1 MSEFEPPQSRKP
13 DSSKFREGKF
23 TYHQEIEVEIASL
36 TNLGEGVARVDGWVV
51 FIAGALAGE
60 KVVARIWHNAA
71 NFSRADLVRVVV
83 PSPYRVQPRCDLFG
97 ECGGCQYQN
106 LAYPQQLEWKQK
118 QVAEAFERLGGI
130 KTKVDPCHPSPKQ
143 YGYRSKIT
151 PHFMTP
157 RRADFPIGFLAA
169 GAEHDYY
176 LAALR
181 QARPLRLGQ
190 RRLALQHARH
200 LLDHYRQTH
209 QPQAAEPQ

>member
-83 PSPYRVQPRCDLFG
+83 PSPHPVSYTHLTLP
-97 ECGGCQYQN
+97 
-106 LAYPQQLEWKQK
+106 
-118 QVAEAFERLGGI
+118 
-130 KTKVDPCHPSPKQ
+130 TKRIV
-143 YGYRSKIT
+143 
-151 PHFMTP
+151 
-157 RRADFPIGFLAA
+157 
-169 GAEHDYY
+169 
-176 LAALR
+176 
-181 QARPLRLGQ
+181 
-190 RRLALQHARH
+190 
-200 LLDHYRQTH
+200 
-209 QPQAAEPQ
+209 

>member
-71 NFSRADLVRVVV
+71 NFSRGDLVRVVV
-83 PSPYRVQPRCDLFG
+83 PSPHRVQPRCDLFG

-118 QVAEAFERLGGI
+118 RSESTRLNSS
-130 KTKVDPCHPSPKQ
+130 HPS
-143 YGYRSKIT
+143 RSRM
-151 PHFMTP
+151 PSS
-157 RRADFPIGFLAA
+157 A
-169 GAEHDYY
+169 
-176 LAALR
+176 
-181 QARPLRLGQ
+181 
-190 RRLALQHARH
+190 
-200 LLDHYRQTH
+200 
-209 QPQAAEPQ
+209 